1 MPFFDQ
7 NLAQREAQRICEN
20 EINTLKIKIQSLE
33 AENRQLRKGYQNKMT
48 SYIKTSHQLCTH
60 CFKKVMNNQNIVV

>member
-7 NLAQREAQRICEN
+7 NLAN
-20 EINTLKIKIQSLE
+20 EINSLKIKIQALE

-48 SYIKTSHQLCTH
+48 NYIKTSHQLCTH
-60 CFKKVMNNQNIVV
+60 CFKKVINTNVV

>member
-7 NLAQREAQRICEN
+7 NLAQREALI

-48 SYIKTSHQLCTH
+48 NYIKISHQLCTN
-60 CFKKVMNNQNIVV
+60 CFKKVMNNKNIEV

>member
-7 NLAQREAQRICEN
+7 NLQRISEN
-20 EINTLKIKIQSLE
+20 EINILKNKIQSLE

-48 SYIKTSHQLCTH
+48 NYIKTSHQLCPN
-60 CFKKVMNNQNIVV
+60 CFKKVINNNIEVYKNRNN

>member
-7 NLAQREAQRICEN
+7 NLLAAQRDARISEN
-20 EINTLKIKIQSLE
+20 EINTLKFKIQSLE

-48 SYIKTSHQLCTH
+48 NYIKTSHQLCTN
-60 CFKKVMNNQNIVV
+60 CFKKVIKL

>member
-7 NLAQREAQRICEN
+7 NLAQREN

-48 SYIKTSHQLCTH
+48 NYIKTSHQLCTH
-60 CFKKVMNNQNIVV
+60 CFKKIMNNKNIEV

>member
-7 NLAQREAQRICEN
+7 NLANN
-20 EINTLKIKIQSLE
+20 EINSLKIKIQSLE

-48 SYIKTSHQLCTH
+48 NYIKTSHQLCTN
-60 CFKKVMNNQNIVV
+60 CFKKIMNTNFVG